1 MRVCVCACVRVCVCA
16 CVRVCVC
23 ACVRVCVCAC
33 VRVCVCACVRVCV
46 CACVRVC
53 VCACVR
59 VCVCACVRVCVCA
72 CVRVCVCACV
82 RVCVCACVRVC
93 VCACVRVRVCVCA
106 CVCACQTCSYRP
118 TYIYTLLEVID
129 RRDHRSMT
137 LALRQLHWLP
147 IRQRIQFKVLTLMH
161 GAVHNRTPRY
171 LSDRIVPHA
180 PSRSLRSATK
190 SLVAVP
196 RINLERYGRRSFS
209 CAGPT
214 LWNAL
219 PLGLRTQQDPDR
231 FRRDLKTH
239 LFNVAS
245 S

>member
-1 MRVCVCACVRVCVCA
+1 M
-16 CVRVCVC
+16 
-23 ACVRVCVCAC
+23 
-33 VRVCVCACVRVCV
+33 
-46 CACVRVC
+46 
-53 VCACVR
+53 
-59 VCVCACVRVCVCA
+59 
-72 CVRVCVCACV
+72 
-82 RVCVCACVRVC
+82 
-93 VCACVRVRVCVCA
+93 
-106 CVCACQTCSYRP
+106 Y
-118 TYIYTLLEVID
+118 TYNGRGYSETNILFTERQHLVYKGEICP
-129 RRDHRSMT
+129 RGHREHRQSNSIE
-137 LALRQLHWLP
+137 LYIHYNLRQLHWLP

>member
-1 MRVCVCACVRVCVCA
+1 MFLACKTLVHALVTSTLDFGNA
-16 CVRVCVC
+16 
-23 ACVRVCVCAC
+23 ALFGI
-33 VRVCVCACVRVCV
+33 
-46 CACVRVC
+46 
-53 VCACVR
+53 
-59 VCVCACVRVCVCA
+59 
-72 CVRVCVCACV
+72 
-82 RVCVCACVRVC
+82 
-93 VCACVRVRVCVCA
+93 
-106 CVCACQTCSYRP
+106 TG
-118 TYIYTLLEVID
+118 TLLHRLEMVQRAAARVVLCID

-137 LALRQLHWLP
+137 VALRQPHWLP

-171 LSDRIVPHA
+171 LSDRIVQHA

-219 PLGLRTQQDPDR
+219 PLGLRTHQDPDR
-231 FRRDLKTH
+231 FRR
-239 LFNVAS
+239 V
-245 S
+245 

>member
-1 MRVCVCACVRVCVCA
+1 MNIVIKVILICFICLNMLVNMMMLGLKSGPQIAAKTGIPAGLLFRRIWYSVWKSGVLGITEYRQGRPLCRPL
-16 CVRVCVC
+16 
-23 ACVRVCVCAC
+23 
-33 VRVCVCACVRVCV
+33 
-46 CACVRVC
+46 
-53 VCACVR
+53 
-59 VCVCACVRVCVCA
+59 
-72 CVRVCVCACV
+72 
-82 RVCVCACVRVC
+82 
-93 VCACVRVRVCVCA
+93 
-106 CVCACQTCSYRP
+106 YRP
-118 TYIYTLLEVID
+118 
-129 RRDHRSMT
+129 RDHRSMT
-137 LALRQLHWLP
+137 VALRQLHWLP

>member
-1 MRVCVCACVRVCVCA
+1 MSRQHKSRCLHASTMHGTMYPHFYVIQCYVHVITLTSSAA
-16 CVRVCVC
+16 NYL
-23 ACVRVCVCAC
+23 
-33 VRVCVCACVRVCV
+33 
-46 CACVRVC
+46 
-53 VCACVR
+53 
-59 VCVCACVRVCVCA
+59 
-72 CVRVCVCACV
+72 
-82 RVCVCACVRVC
+82 
-93 VCACVRVRVCVCA
+93 
-106 CVCACQTCSYRP
+106 TFP
-118 TYIYTLLEVID
+118 DTLLFHSVSRLYQLCID

-137 LALRQLHWLP
+137 VALRQLHWLP